1 MHEDN
6 TSWQTHLNDW
16 TTPPF
21 FLIYL
26 VFSFHPEA
34 FAFYQ
39 SGEDSYSAV
48 VSVWWKDFS
57 LVSVPVVIILDWQT
71 EELKGYSCWR
81 GRGERVELI
90 PRTTCSVN
98 PHFESYS
105 LKFW

>member
-16 TTPPF
+16 TPPPPFF

-39 SGEDSYSAV
+39 SGEDSYSAMFQYDE
-48 VSVWWKDFS
+48 K
-57 LVSVPVVIILDWQT
+57 IIA
-71 EELKGYSCWR
+71 
-81 GRGERVELI
+81 
-90 PRTTCSVN
+90 
-98 PHFESYS
+98 
-105 LKFW
+105 